1 MLSSAVYEAW
11 YFQKLDEARR
21 NKKAEVL
28 NDQRK
33 KEDFEKVETSFIL
46 VPKVRRSNDSG
57 RLTVLIEACHAFT
70 SVTIWHDPFFGCHS

>member
-1 MLSSAVYEAW
+1 MCVVLEHVDREMLSRAVYEAW

-33 KEDFEKVETSFIL
+33 KEDSEKVETVLFSFRKYA
-46 VPKVRRSNDSG
+46 VQMTAAD
-57 RLTVLIEACHAFT
+57 
-70 SVTIWHDPFFGCHS
+70 

>member
-1 MLSSAVYEAW
+1 MVSSAVHEVW
-11 YFQKLDEARR
+11 YFQTLDEARR

-46 VPKVRRSNDSG
+46 IPKICCSNDSG
-57 RLTVLIEACHAFT
+57 MLTVLIEACHAFT
-70 SVTIWHDPFFGCHS
+70 SATIGHDPF

>member
-21 NKKAEVL
+21 NKKTEVL

-33 KEDFEKVETSFIL
+33 KEDSEKVETVLFSFRKYTIQ
-46 VPKVRRSNDSG
+46 
-57 RLTVLIEACHAFT
+57 
-70 SVTIWHDPFFGCHS
+70 VTAAD